1 MRGERAGERGRSRG
15 DQGFAAS
22 PPDPLHHAVSAV
34 RHDQGGCRVPERH
47 GCRQNSS
54 PLYQGRAPNGFTGAW
69 RSRMLRAPGSFSRT
83 TALQH
88 VKTEAIGRPAEPC
101 EQMDAGCQGA
111 YPRAPAITERISSS
125 RPINSENI
133 HGRAGRPV
141 SVTFNQAARKY
152 AQGVRLD
159 IHAPA
164 VPHSVIDR
172 RLQGAETLRRGVQAP
187 PGPVRAGAAEE
198 GRRCVNAETT
208 AVASSVPPRPWGA
221 ADRSRSRHPK

>member
-34 RHDQGGCRVPERH
+34 RHGQGGCRVPERH

-54 PLYQGRAPNGFTGAW
+54 PLYQGRAPNGFAGAW

-88 VKTEAIGRPAEPC
+88 VKTEAIGRPVEPC

-133 HGRAGRPV
+133 HGRAGRPA

-152 AQGVRLD
+152 APDARDVRLD
-159 IHAPA
+159 THAPA
-164 VPHSVIDR
+164 VLRSVIHRAASKELKPFEGASKR
-172 RLQGAETLRRGVQAP
+172 RQDPFERGP
-187 PGPVRAGAAEE
+187 PKKAA
-198 GRRCVNAETT
+198 
-208 AVASSVPPRPWGA
+208 A
-221 ADRSRSRHPK
+221 A